1 MLYPAELRKLKLKS
15 TYTGVERIAM
25 TNRNNG
31 VFPIRAADQTIERLA
46 ARNAT
51 KATPAA
57 INACSALVFPQ
68 PADIAKSKAITLK
81 TYGETTRNAPKK
93 PHATP
98 APAAMNSTLRLES
111 RTKQIVKGNKKKT
124 A

>member
-1 MLYPAELRKLKLKS
+1 MHALR
-15 TYTGVERIAM
+15 
-25 TNRNNG
+25 
-31 VFPIRAADQTIERLA
+31 Q
-46 ARNAT
+46 
-51 KATPAA
+51 A
-57 INACSALVFPQ
+57 I
-68 PADIAKSKAITLK
+68 KLK

-111 RTKQIVKGNKKKT
+111 KTKQIAKGNKKKT